1 VSEQEIGF
9 CVKRKMD
16 SNYPTRLQMWKVSI
30 SKENKYIYI
39 CIYVY
44 IYISKTCEAVNNLCL
59 MIFAELHGLPIKKNG
74 FEQDIQEIFDQRKKE
89 VNQQ

>member
-1 VSEQEIGF
+1 
-9 CVKRKMD
+9 M
-16 SNYPTRLQMWKVSI
+16 
-30 SKENKYIYI
+30 YI
-39 CIYVY
+39 C